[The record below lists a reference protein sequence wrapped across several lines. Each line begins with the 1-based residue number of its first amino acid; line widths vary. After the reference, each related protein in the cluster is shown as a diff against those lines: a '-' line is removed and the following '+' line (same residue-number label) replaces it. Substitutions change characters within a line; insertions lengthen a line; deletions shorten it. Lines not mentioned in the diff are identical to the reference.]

1 MFRPLLGRVP
11 PGHLWYLL
19 RRMRNERPHRF
30 AGQTRINTFFPPCPS
45 PAFDRF
51 CRAVI
56 DRRRVPFS
64 TYLAVT
70 SRCPFRCAH
79 CSLAGRRQAEWTRE
93 QALDLIAQIKALGT
107 CTIGFTGGEPLLR
120 DDLEELVAAAG
131 PEMATIVFTTGL
143 GLDDRRAEALARA
156 GVTCVTVGIE
166 SDDPARHAAVRGEG
180 SAIDDLRLSIGTER
194 SGGSSQI
201 ENRKSR
207 IDNSWHAARRA
218 VESCRRAGVYAAIST
233 IAARDKLLGGELER
247 MHELGRQWGVG
258 EFRVLAPVATGG
270 WADRGQEMLSDDE
283 MRALADFHVR
293 TNRSGRLPAVAC
305 FAYLESAE
313 LFGCGAGYH
322 HLFIDAA
329 GEVCPCDLTP
339 LSMGNALAR
348 PLAEIWAQMGELFD
362 RPRRGCLMRELAGRI
377 TGPLPMPPEQSR
389 RLCDG
394 CRDRTAQLPEGYRRL
409 L

>member
-11 PGHLWYLL
+11 AGHLWYLL

-51 CRAVI
+51 CQAVI
-56 DRRRVPFS
+56 RRRRVPFS

-70 SRCPFRCAH
+70 SRCPYRCAH
-79 CSLAGRRQAEWTRE
+79 CSLAGRGQAELTRE

-131 PEMATIVFTTGL
+131 PEMASIVFTTGL

-166 SDDPARHAAVRGEG
+166 SDDPARHAAVRGEPSMVNG
-180 SAIDDLRLSIGTER
+180 QWSM
-194 SGGSSQI
+194 
-201 ENRKSR
+201 
-207 IDNSWHAARRA
+207 DNGSWHVARRA

-233 IAARDKLLGGELER
+233 IASRDKLIGGELER

-270 WADRGQEMLSDDE
+270 WAGCEREMLSDDE
-283 MRALADFHVR
+283 MRTLADFHVR

-348 PLAEIWAQMGELFD
+348 PLAKIWAAMGEVFD

-377 TGPLPMPPEQSR
+377 TGPLPLPPEASR
-389 RLCDG
+389 RLCGG
-394 CRDRTAQLPEGYRRL
+394 CRDRTARLPEGYRRL

>member
-1 MFRPLLGRVP
+1 MFRPLLGRIP

-56 DRRRVPFS
+56 DRRRIPFS

-79 CSLAGRRQAEWTRE
+79 CSLAGRPQAEWTRE
-93 QALDLIAQIKALGT
+93 QALDLIARIKALGT

-166 SDDPARHAAVRGEG
+166 SDDPARHAAVRGEPSMVNG
-180 SAIDDLRLSIGTER
+180 QWS
-194 SGGSSQI
+194 
-201 ENRKSR
+201 
-207 IDNSWHAARRA
+207 IDNCSWHAARRA

-233 IAARDKLLGGELER
+233 IAARDKLISGELER

-348 PLAEIWAQMGELFD
+348 PLTEIWAEMGELFD
-362 RPRRGCLMRELAGRI
+362 RPRRGCLMRELAGRVA
-377 TGPLPMPPEQSR
+377 GPLPMPPEQSR
-389 RLCDG
+389 RLCES
-394 CRDRTAQLPEGYRRL
+394 CRDRTARLPEGYRRL